1 MDNVTMDSE
10 RNQDP
15 HRLPTPGRFLKAV
28 DTVFADACEFL
39 ASATGQKKDRT
50 NTGLNLT
57 ALVLTQI
64 AIQSAITEHLS
75 DRRNV
80 VLISSTSI
88 GQELSA
94 TVAEKIGA
102 IEKHPGVQKTLKAI
116 RDTEYFLDLTD
127 RQKLTIFVL
136 LGLHSEADSLHLVV
150 PMYNWFDEQVRKLS
164 TGNHPIKLAPLLGLY
179 SVANPQTSFSFD
191 DGTADSSPDL
201 SKSAPKT
208 RNARRKVQVPKN
220 GLRPKGDTA
229 GSARP

>member
-1 MDNVTMDSE
+1 MDNITKDSE
-10 RNQDP
+10 RSQDP

-28 DTVFADACEFL
+28 DTVSADACEFL
-39 ASATGQKKDRT
+39 ASATGQKNDRT

-57 ALVLTQI
+57 GLVLAQI

-75 DRRNV
+75 NRRNV
-80 VLISSTSI
+80 VLISSTSL

-94 TVAEKIGA
+94 TVAERVGA
-102 IEKHPGVQKTLKAI
+102 IEKNAGVQRTLKVI

-127 RQKLTIFVL
+127 RQKLTLFVL
-136 LGLHSEADSLHLVV
+136 LGLHSEADSLHLFV
-150 PMYNWFDEQVRKLS
+150 PMYNWFDELVRRLS

-179 SVANPQTSFSFD
+179 SEANPQTSFTFK
-191 DGTADSSPDL
+191 DGTADSPPAL
-201 SKSAPKT
+201 SKSVPKT
-208 RNARRKVQVPKN
+208 QNARRKVQVPKN